1 MTGFRIVGRD
11 RDMRK
16 KCSPNR
22 ALGYIHFSNISLLR
36 PTPLIICEL
45 PRKLTLDEPCLTL
58 FGEKP

>member
-16 KCSPNR
+16 KCSPNQ

-36 PTPLIICEL
+36 PTPLII
-45 PRKLTLDEPCLTL
+45 TIIIGTL
-58 FGEKP
+58 FL